1 MTKKSA
7 KDAIILVGGYNLST
21 YFTTYEVAENA
32 APIDVTGFTDGSNN
46 FIPGL
51 MSGSINAQALW
62 DNTEGKSYPVLKAYT
77 GTTTDGSITIL
88 PEGGTA
94 GYPSI
99 SLPFTQGG
107 ITPSGSPSGAI
118 MLGSIAFASYG
129 DNEGVEN
136 GILIH
141 HGAITASTTDADVTW
156 PDCDGAVTARC
167 SGTLHIWSA
176 CATDT
181 YVVKIRDC
189 DTSDGAYDDLVTF
202 TLTGAALG
210 SERVEVVSG
219 TINKF
224 LQFQATR
231 TGAAGDSFGGS
242 VHFWREPNVTT

>member
-1 MTKKSA
+1 MKVSA
-7 KDAIILVGGYNLST
+7 KNAIILVGGYNLST

-46 FIPGL
+46 YIPGL
-51 MSGSINAQALW
+51 MSGSITGNAIW
-62 DNTEGKSYPVLKAYT
+62 DNTTDTSYPVLKSYT
-77 GTTTDGSITIL
+77 GTTTDGSVTIL

-118 MLGSIAFASYG
+118 MLGNMQFSSYG

-167 SGTLHIWSA
+167 SGTLHIWRA
-176 CATDT
+176 CASDT
-181 YVVKIRDC
+181 YAVKIRHC
-189 DTSDGAYDDLVTF
+189 ATSDGVYADLVTF

-210 SERVEVVSG
+210 SERVEVASG

-231 TGAAGDSFGGS
+231 TGVAGDSFGCS